1 MHKKRDLSLNDLIG
15 LTQDL
20 DDGFEHRAQS
30 DGMPAFVFDANI
42 VWMLQ
47 DEKSNANSFGGGTGK
62 TLGWRRALSL
72 IRWSLQRLSEK
83 EGRLRMLEAHKY
95 EVDIAFAEQH
105 DWDYEDVVGAL
116 KAAIEEA
123 KLNNPNVSENAMV
136 KAVVKLLKA
145 NYSKSY
151 LVLTDVLSQD
161 TITKRTEYL
170 SFGVAKPKPV
180 NEIPRSLKSALGCI
194 GDILRYGDDRPSFT
208 VSQDMKALRDLAL
221 LNIAPEKRKT
231 VLITLDKKLLD
242 AVRMYRMLDDQWSQ
256 YLLVESLDTFWV
268 WLVGSEQ
275 VGLESDGASHIQNVL
290 DDYRF
295 RAKNIFF
302 CDDGPG
308 RQQQQAWIANP
319 HWLETFSK
327 NEELKQFEP
336 LQKRIREVIERQNDK
351 AHPDIEQLR
360 VTCKKFFKEVGEMLP
375 ASQIACLREMDRSK
389 YLEDALEHFGLSADE
404 FFQSL
409 DDDVQKH
416 ASESLKILG
425 AATMLAPR
433 ILRAIDTYMS
443 ATGPENTRRSFIH
456 RLPVP
461 IQSDEFDL
469 NVVLELVKTKG
480 VRRTL
485 KFERLLRLK
494 KWKGPI
500 ADLVIAFLLV
510 HAGDWAE
517 AERICRT
524 ARSRPLDE
532 IDRPVAYEMA
542 LLEAAILRIY
552 KTNDDKLNNAERL
565 LDQARRAEFVRP
577 HADLHDFRISVE
589 KAAIQINRHL
599 LRIYRTS
606 KSSKEGVCR
615 DNWCEKY
622 DKLLSELASI
632 KSSVLS
638 EMDDAEPLREKLLAN
653 INANMALLVEFVSD
667 FDPVRKL
674 GDQSIIKQ
682 ALAETLT
689 RLASRETT
697 RISFFEEIVVTFWVL
712 SNMSL
717 LKIDIATELDLRSS
731 LKAKL
736 GRVLQ
741 RRDEINE
748 FEYWIFRSVN
758 SRIQQV
764 DFYN

>member
-1 MHKKRDLSLNDLIG
+1 MPKKRDLSLNDLMG

-30 DGMPAFVFDANI
+30 DGMPTFVFDANI
-42 VWMLQ
+42 VWILQ
-47 DEKSNANSFGGGTGK
+47 DENSNANSFGGGTGK

-83 EGRLRMLEAHKY
+83 EGHLRMLEAHKY

-123 KLNNPNVSENAMV
+123 KLNNPNVSEHAMA

-145 NYSKSY
+145 KYSKPY

-161 TITKRTEYL
+161 TIAKGMESL

-180 NEIPRSLKSALGCI
+180 NEIPRSLRSALGCI

-268 WLVGSEQ
+268 WLVDSEQ
-275 VGLESDGASHIQNVL
+275 SGPENDGASRIQNVL

-295 RAKNIFF
+295 RTKNIFLR
-302 CDDGPG
+302 DDSPG
-308 RQQQQAWIANP
+308 RQQQPWITNP
-319 HWLETFSK
+319 HWLENFSK

-336 LQKRIREVIERQNDK
+336 LQKRIGEMIERQNDK
-351 AHPDIEQLR
+351 AHPKIDELR
-360 VTCKKFFKEVGEMLP
+360 MTCKKFFNEVREMLP
-375 ASQIACLREMDRSK
+375 ASQIASLREMDRSR
-389 YLEDALEHFGLSADE
+389 YLEDALEHFGLSAND
-404 FFQSL
+404 FFQAL
-409 DDDVQKH
+409 EDDVQKH
-416 ASESLKILG
+416 ASQSLKILG

-433 ILRAIDTYMS
+433 ILRAIDAYMS
-443 ATGPENTRRSFIH
+443 ATGPESTKQNFIH

-480 VRRTL
+480 VPKTL

-524 ARSRPLDE
+524 ARSRTLNE
-532 IDRPVAYEMA
+532 IDRPIAYELA
-542 LLEAAILRIY
+542 LLEASILRIY

-565 LDQARRAEFVRP
+565 LDQACRMEFVRP
-577 HADLHDFRISVE
+577 HTDMHDFRISVE
-589 KAAIQINRHL
+589 KVATQINRYL
-599 LRIYRTS
+599 LRLYHANRSINDGISREKWHEKHNELLNELIS
-606 KSSKEGVCR
+606 LKSR
-615 DNWCEKY
+615 
-622 DKLLSELASI
+622 LLY
-632 KSSVLS
+632 V
-638 EMDDAEPLREKLLAN
+638 MNDVEPLREKLLAN
-653 INANMALLVEFVSD
+653 INANMVLLFEFISE
-667 FDPVRKL
+667 FDPIRKL
-674 GDQSIIKQ
+674 RDQSIIEQ

-697 RISFFEEIVVTFWVL
+697 RISFFEEIVVTFGVL
-712 SNMSL
+712 SNKKL
-717 LKIDIATELDLRSS
+717 LKVDIATELDLRSS

-764 DFYN
+764 DSDI